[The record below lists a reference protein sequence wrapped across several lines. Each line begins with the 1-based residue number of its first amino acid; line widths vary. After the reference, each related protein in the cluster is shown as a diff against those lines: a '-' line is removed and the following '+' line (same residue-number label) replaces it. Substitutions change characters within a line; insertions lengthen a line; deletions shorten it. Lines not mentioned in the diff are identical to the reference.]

1 LRKISTIF
9 LMVIMFSLG
18 LGLPSSAKPSVEELL
33 DDRTAFRW
41 GKGFLAWVVHYPDY
55 IVEPWVMEVTGG
67 NGDPTGKVA
76 EDFKKALRMDTSTPV
91 LLSVYVYGGREV
103 SLAPLSKAFF
113 LRKDDGTEISPS
125 YYEKTLDEPISDF
138 AQGLVFFPK
147 VEGPFKLVLK
157 KGHTSELV
165 FEFPDDMRA
174 RLKKNLQEEASRIAK
189 AQSMT
194 KEQRKETSN
203 DSSQLEAFKEAAEK
217 LQKEKE
223 KLQKTIQELLQER
236 EILKNRIEDLSL
248 ALEKERKLQQAQ
260 QIPKTTKKEAQKAET
275 SLEPKEEKV
284 VGYEREVLLDKFLE
298 AWKAGDWDAIFSL
311 LSPTMRAQLG
321 NPAGLKKLF
330 EEKHLPEQ
338 LPDRYEVKRQDDPN
352 KVAVTFAPKI
362 LFVRTLRSLRLEM
375 EKVDTG
381 WLIGSLK

>member
-1 LRKISTIF
+1 
-9 LMVIMFSLG
+9 
-18 LGLPSSAKPSVEELL
+18 
-33 DDRTAFRW
+33 
-41 GKGFLAWVVHYPDY
+41 
-55 IVEPWVMEVTGG
+55 
-67 NGDPTGKVA
+67 
-76 EDFKKALRMDTSTPV
+76 
-91 LLSVYVYGGREV
+91 
-103 SLAPLSKAFF
+103 
-113 LRKDDGTEISPS
+113 
-125 YYEKTLDEPISDF
+125 
-138 AQGLVFFPK
+138 
-147 VEGPFKLVLK
+147 
-157 KGHTSELV
+157 
-165 FEFPDDMRA
+165 
-174 RLKKNLQEEASRIAK
+174 
-189 AQSMT
+189 MT